1 MGGWKDRW
9 KDRWTDSILQ
19 AKNGFQKY
27 NMTQENATVKN
38 EIKRKKNGRKKKL
51 DITIG
56 ISQYTEF
63 MKYFIFICLGYDDLV
78 HWTLTYYYTQK

>member
-1 MGGWKDRW
+1 MK
-9 KDRWTDSILQ
+9 
-19 AKNGFQKY
+19 
-27 NMTQENATVKN
+27 E
-38 EIKRKKNGRKKKL
+38 NGRKTEEKKKL

>member
-1 MGGWKDRW
+1 MDGRTDGRTDGQTLFYRPKMGV
-9 KDRWTDSILQ
+9 
-19 AKNGFQKY
+19 QKY